1 MTHFENCSIHAKTFQ
16 LCTEHI
22 SCHHDVFFQYFI
34 FGVFVLFRCT
44 VNNVAAVAVAA
55 SVVTFGI
62 FLLLLLKMITLYTN
76 YPRQNQTIH
85 LFEDTWAQSP
95 ANDRTIFLSFFSF
108 FSRAYKACRAA
119 SRNENVA
126 GRKWIKT
133 KHEKNIITTATAA
146 TTNIITNNNKRKKT
160 ERKKVMKHIGNEAN
174 NSVKQNKIVLPFT
187 LCNAFLFLVPFFLAY
202 SHYLVGVVFVWFS
215 FPYLSF
221 TDPFFRSLFT
231 TS

>member
-1 MTHFENCSIHAKTFQ
+1 MTHFENCSIHAKTIQ
-16 LCTEHI
+16 LCAEHI

-133 KHEKNIITTATAA
+133 KHEK
-146 TTNIITNNNKRKKT
+146 
-160 ERKKVMKHIGNEAN
+160 KHHHHRHCRHH
-174 NSVKQNKIVLPFT
+174 QH
-187 LCNAFLFLVPFFLAY
+187 
-202 SHYLVGVVFVWFS
+202 HYQQQQKEKNREEKSYETHRQWS
-215 FPYLSF
+215 E
-221 TDPFFRSLFT
+221 
-231 TS
+231 